1 MDNGP
6 IRGFQP
12 HLFSPA
18 TSLHPITDHTFLLPV
33 KYSVQHV
40 LVKYFELEKLREMRA
55 FVQDL
60 KCGLGPFLLLFSI
73 ATSCVVSKVQTEV
86 GQKTFL
92 PSYRK
97 LDGTCGFTTFT
108 REVLHYEDA
117 ICDAIYQQNN
127 ALCFPLI
134 SGCDLKWNW
143 IHHWHSHGE
152 QFFAAILFKSKLD
165 TI

>member
-1 MDNGP
+1 MDSGP

-12 HLFSPA
+12 RLFSPA

-60 KCGLGPFLLLFSI
+60 KCGLGPFLLLFSV
-73 ATSCVVSKVQTEV
+73 ATSKLQTEV
-86 GQKTFL
+86 RQKKAL
-92 PSYRK
+92 NLLVPSYRK

-134 SGCDLKWNW
+134 SGCDLKWN
-143 IHHWHSHGE
+143 
-152 QFFAAILFKSKLD
+152 
-165 TI
+165 

>member
-1 MDNGP
+1 MDSGP

-12 HLFSPA
+12 HFFSPA

-40 LVKYFELEKLREMRA
+40 VVKYFELEKLREMRA

-108 REVLHYEDA
+108 REVLLCYEDA

-134 SGCDLKWNW
+134 SGCDLKWN
-143 IHHWHSHGE
+143 
-152 QFFAAILFKSKLD
+152 
-165 TI
+165 